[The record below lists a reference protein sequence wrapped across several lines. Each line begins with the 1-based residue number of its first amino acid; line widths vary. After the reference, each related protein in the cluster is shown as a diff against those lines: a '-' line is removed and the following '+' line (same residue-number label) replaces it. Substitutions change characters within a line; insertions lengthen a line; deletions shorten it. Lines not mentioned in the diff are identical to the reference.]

1 MPAEI
6 ATRALLTGQYRLWNV
21 GETADKL
28 RHLCI
33 PENKTL
39 SKSASRARLAEII
52 RKRSFG
58 RGEITLASGR
68 KSDFYFNLKPTMLDP
83 EGAAL
88 LAELTY
94 EALKDDR
101 LDFVGGLEMGA
112 VPLAGAIAQL
122 SWLKGHPIAAF
133 FVRKKPKEH
142 GARLAVEGLAKGE
155 SLQGKRIVIVED
167 VTTTGGSAMKAVE
180 SVREAGGEI
189 VLVFTMVDREEGAT
203 EAFAEAGIEFR
214 ALYKAGEFLK
224 G

>member
-1 MPAEI
+1 MA
-6 ATRALLTGQYRLWNV
+6 RDKLWNARAQ
-21 GETADKL
+21 ADRL
-28 RHLCI
+28 R
-33 PENKTL
+33 PPPQEKSAL

-68 KSDFYFNLKPTMLDP
+68 KSDFYINLKPTMLDP

-88 LAELTY
+88 LAELSF
-94 EALKDDR
+94 EALKDDN
-101 LDFVGGLEMGA
+101 LDYIGGLEMGA
-112 VPLAGAIAQL
+112 VPIAGSIAQL

-142 GARLAVEGLAKGE
+142 GARLAVEGLAQGE
-155 SLQGKRIVIVED
+155 TLQGKRVVIVED
-167 VTTTGGSAMKAVE
+167 VTTTGGSAIKAVDA
-180 SVREAGGEI
+180 VRDAGGEI

-203 EAFAEAGIEFR
+203 ENFAQAGVAFR
-214 ALYKAGEFLK
+214 SLYKAREFLR

>member
-1 MPAEI
+1 MS
-6 ATRALLTGQYRLWNV
+6 R
-21 GETADKL
+21 
-28 RHLCI
+28 
-33 PENKTL
+33 
-39 SKSASRARLAEII
+39 SASRARLADII

-88 LAELTY
+88 LAELSLD
-94 EALKDDR
+94 ALKDDKV
-101 LDFVGGLEMGA
+101 DYIGGLEMGA
-112 VPLAGAIAQL
+112 VPIAGAIAQL

-155 SLQGKRIVIVED
+155 SLSGKRIVIVED
-167 VTTTGGSAMKAVE
+167 VTTTGGSAIKAVDA
-180 SVREAGGEI
+180 VKDAGGEV
-189 VLVFTMVDREEGAT
+189 VLVFTMVDRDEGAT
-203 EAFAEAGIEFR
+203 EAFAEAGIPFR

>member
-1 MPAEI
+1 M
-6 ATRALLTGQYRLWNV
+6 
-21 GETADKL
+21 
-28 RHLCI
+28 
-33 PENKTL
+33 

-83 EGAAL
+83 EGATL
-88 LAELTY
+88 LAELTF
-94 EALKDDR
+94 EALKDDQ
-101 LDFVGGLEMGA
+101 LDYVGGLEMGA

-155 SLQGKRIVIVED
+155 SLQGKRVVI
-167 VTTTGGSAMKAVE
+167 GSALKAVE
-180 SVREAGGEI
+180 AVRDAGAEI
-189 VLVFTMVDREEGAT
+189 ALVFTMVDREEGAAET
-203 EAFAEAGIEFR
+203 FADAGIAFR
-214 ALYKAGEFLK
+214 SLYKAGEFLK

>member
-1 MPAEI
+1 MS
-6 ATRALLTGQYRLWNV
+6 R
-21 GETADKL
+21 
-28 RHLCI
+28 
-33 PENKTL
+33 
-39 SKSASRARLAEII
+39 SASRARLADII

-88 LAELTY
+88 LAELSLD
-94 EALKDDR
+94 ALKDDKI
-101 LDFVGGLEMGA
+101 DYIGGLEMGA
-112 VPLAGAIAQL
+112 VPIAGAIAQL

-155 SLQGKRIVIVED
+155 SLAGKRIVIVED
-167 VTTTGGSAMKAVE
+167 VTTTGGSAIKAVDA
-180 SVREAGGEI
+180 VKDAGGEV
-189 VLVFTMVDREEGAT
+189 VLVFTMVDRDEGAT
-203 EAFAEAGIEFR
+203 EAFAEAGIPFR

>member
-1 MPAEI
+1 M
-6 ATRALLTGQYRLWNV
+6 
-21 GETADKL
+21 
-28 RHLCI
+28 
-33 PENKTL
+33 

-94 EALKDDR
+94 EALKDDK
-101 LDFVGGLEMGA
+101 LDYVGGLEMGA

-122 SWLKGHPIAAF
+122 SWIKGHPIAAF

-155 SLQGKRIVIVED
+155 TLQGKRIVDRRGRHHDRRLGAE
-167 VTTTGGSAMKAVE
+167 GGRSRARRRRRDRAGLHHGRPRGRRDRSVCRSRHAV
-180 SVREAGGEI
+180 S
-189 VLVFTMVDREEGAT
+189 L
-203 EAFAEAGIEFR
+203 
-214 ALYKAGEFLK
+214 ALQGR
-224 G
+224 

>member
-1 MPAEI
+1 
-6 ATRALLTGQYRLWNV
+6 
-21 GETADKL
+21 
-28 RHLCI
+28 
-33 PENKTL
+33 L
-39 SKSASRARLAEII
+39 SKSASRARLADII

-88 LAELTY
+88 LAELSLD
-94 EALKDDR
+94 ALKDDNV
-101 LDFVGGLEMGA
+101 DYIGGLEMGA
-112 VPLAGAIAQL
+112 VPIAGAIAQL
-122 SWLKGHPIAAF
+122 SWLKGRPIAAF

-155 SLQGKRIVIVED
+155 GLAGKRIVIVED
-167 VTTTGGSAMKAVE
+167 VTTTGGSAIKAVDA
-180 SVREAGGEI
+180 VKDAGGEV
-189 VLVFTMVDREEGAT
+189 VLVFTMVDRDEGAT
-203 EAFAEAGIEFR
+203 EAFAEAGIPFR

>member
-1 MPAEI
+1 M
-6 ATRALLTGQYRLWNV
+6 
-21 GETADKL
+21 
-28 RHLCI
+28 
-33 PENKTL
+33 
-39 SKSASRARLAEII
+39 SKSASRARLADII

-88 LAELTY
+88 LAELSLD
-94 EALKDDR
+94 ALKDDKV
-101 LDFVGGLEMGA
+101 DYIGGLEMGA
-112 VPLAGAIAQL
+112 VPIAGAIAQL

-155 SLQGKRIVIVED
+155 SLAGKRIVIVED
-167 VTTTGGSAMKAVE
+167 VTTTGGSAIKAVDA
-180 SVREAGGEI
+180 VKDAGGEV
-189 VLVFTMVDREEGAT
+189 VLVFTMVDRDEGAT
-203 EAFAEAGIEFR
+203 EAFAEAGIPFR